1 MFKIRSILSS
11 QMNSRLI
18 WVDKPEAKLF
28 IWINI
33 QHYSSGFGVDV
44 GNEESAIFAKI
55 CNSNSAP
62 LTLAALIGWQEV
74 LQASR
79 AYLNTVHDF

>member
-1 MFKIRSILSS
+1 
-11 QMNSRLI
+11 MNSKLI

-55 CNSNSAP
+55 CNSNSA
-62 LTLAALIGWQEV
+62 L
-74 LQASR
+74 
-79 AYLNTVHDF
+79 

>member
-11 QMNSRLI
+11 QMNSKLI

-44 GNEESAIFAKI
+44 GNEESAIFAQI
-55 CNSNSAP
+55 CNSNSA
-62 LTLAALIGWQEV
+62 L
-74 LQASR
+74 
-79 AYLNTVHDF
+79 